1 MPLLEHQLPVIAA
14 MQKHFRERVTV
25 KWGERD
31 IHPPIVCNASVS
43 SGKSIMIAAVALA
56 VRQAANVRA
65 NAANKKLMLQVLVI
79 QRQGELCMQNSEA
92 AWQFNDE
99 EKLLNNSLFSASCGK
114 VKSTHFQVVYATE
127 GTLSRALGFGVK
139 AKEGEE
145 DAPRNCQYRFSPYT
159 LDELAL
165 PDDKRARLGKFH
177 PVLIMWDE
185 GHQIPYDKPDS
196 MAVKILEHF
205 YDCKPELRLAC
216 FSGSC
221 FRGTESIVGDT
232 PQHLWK
238 KFASINPG
246 DPSYPEGGVGD
257 GIITTEF
264 MIEQGWVVPP
274 TFGYPDD
281 SEKQYDFSHLH
292 PSGWEYDE
300 AEMDAVVSDHEKLLA
315 VCSDMIEKVAD
326 RKGVLVF
333 AATQRH
339 ARQIAA
345 AMKALDVDGD
355 TIGVITD
362 KTKDKDRR
370 RILADAKTGKIKY
383 TINVAV
389 LTTGVNVP
397 YWDTL
402 VFMRPIGSLV
412 LLIQAIG
419 RVLRLL
425 IVDGEVPM
433 FERSNL
439 FGKTAQ
445 DRLEL
450 IAASTKPDALVL
462 DYAGVMDTMGHLY
475 ENQILDQA
483 ELEKAKKEKKEL
495 IECPKCMADHGIQIM
510 NSPTARRCIGMT
522 GRDPLTGA
530 AQRCDHFWHFRLCP
544 GCMTQNDQV
553 ARECRSC
560 KRMLIDPNAALN
572 NKHYVDGESIPVRSM
587 KAGHGA
593 GGKLWFRYELS
604 TGETPME
611 IFYPHAGTNKKVNN
625 IIWAKFVDA
634 LPIDQRS
641 RIRLR
646 AMKASTVIEN
656 IDLIPVPQEISARQ
670 KGSKW
675 TIGRRKYQAVEM
687 AV

>member
-14 MQKHFRERVTV
+14 MQKHFRSREMV
-25 KWGERD
+25 KWGDRE

-43 SGKSIMIAAVALA
+43 SGKSIMIAALAMA
-56 VRQAANVRA
+56 VRKAAV
-65 NAANKKLMLQVLVI
+65 NAAKPRSVFVLVI
-79 QRQGELCMQNSEA
+79 QRQGELCDQNSKA
-92 AWQFNDE
+92 AWDFNDE
-99 EKLLNNSLFSASCGK
+99 SKLLNNSLFSASCGK

-139 AKEGEE
+139 VKEGEE
-145 DAPRNCQYRFSPYT
+145 PQPPKPQYRFSPYT
-159 LDELAL
+159 AEELL
-165 PDDKRARLGKFH
+165 KTPEQRSLMKKFH
-177 PVLIMWDE
+177 PDLIMWDE
-185 GHQIPYDKPDS
+185 GHQIPYDNPDS
-196 MAVKILEHF
+196 MAVKILSHF
-205 YDCKPELRLAC
+205 YDCKPAMRLAC

-221 FRGTESIVGDT
+221 FRGAESIVGDT
-232 PQHLWK
+232 PQHLWR
-238 KFASINPG
+238 KFARITPD
-246 DPSYPEGGVGD
+246 DPDYPEGGVGD
-257 GIITTEF
+257 GVITTGF

-281 SEKQYDFSHLH
+281 AEKQYDFSHLH

-300 AEMDAVVSDHEKLLA
+300 AELDAVVSDHEKLLA
-315 VCSDMIEKVAD
+315 VCSDMIEKAAG
-326 RKGVLVF
+326 RKGVLIF

-345 AMKALDVDGD
+345 AMKALGVDGD

-370 RILADAKTGKIKY
+370 RVLEQAKTGAIKY

-425 IVDGEVPM
+425 ILDGEVPM

-439 FGKTAQ
+439 FGLSAS

-450 IAASTKPDALVL
+450 IAASSKPDALVL
-462 DYAGVMDTMGHLY
+462 DYADVMNTLGHLY
-475 ENQILDQA
+475 ENQILEQA
-483 ELEKAKKEKKEL
+483 ELDKAKKEYKDL
-495 IECPKCMADHGIQIM
+495 IECPKCSAE
-510 NSPTARRCIGMT
+510 NSPTARRCIA
-522 GRDPLTGA
+522 RDDRGD
-530 AQRCDHFWHFRLCP
+530 RCDHFWHFRLCP

-587 KAGHGA
+587 KAGSGS

-611 IFYPHAGTNKKVNN
+611 VFYPHAGENKKVNN
-625 IIWAKFVDA
+625 IIWGKFVDA

-641 RIRLR
+641 RLRLR
-646 AMKASTVIEN
+646 AMKAETVMEN
-656 IDLIPVPQEISARQ
+656 IDLIPVPAELSARK
-670 KGSKW
+670 KGSRW
-675 TIGRRKYQAVEM
+675 TIGRRRYAEQEM
-687 AV
+687 VV